1 MSRTSKS
8 PKAVLIT
15 AHRVAQQALP
25 AYRHRCSPKKFTQHQ
40 LFACLALKA
49 MLKLDYRGVCGLL
62 TDAPEL
68 REAIGMR
75 VTPHYTC
82 LQKAATRLLEDT
94 EVTRLLDAT
103 IAGGAS
109 STPVVAVD
117 ATGLSTSH
125 ASEYF
130 TRRRRETG
138 VKGARTAYHQYPKL
152 SVLCDVSSHEI
163 LALAVGTGPHC
174 DDVSGFPALL
184 DAAHDRRRFG
194 RILADAG
201 YDSETSHRHARETRG
216 VEALIPAIRG
226 RPPKDG
232 KPPTGLY
239 RRQMVEAFDA
249 AAYGQRWQVE
259 TVMSMM
265 KRRMGWWTWSRTEV
279 GQSRDLRLLA
289 LTHNIL
295 L

>member
-25 AYRHRCSPKKFTQHQ
+25 AYRHPCSPKKFTQHQ

-82 LQKAATRLLEDT
+82 LQKAAVRLLKET
-94 EVTRLLDAT
+94 EVARLLDAT
-103 IAGGAS
+103 VAGGAS
-109 STPVVAVD
+109 STPVAAVD

-138 VKGARTAYHQYPKL
+138 SLGARTAYHAYPKL

-163 LALAVGTGPHC
+163 LALAVGSGPSP
-174 DDVSGFPALL
+174 DVVDFPSLL
-184 DAAHDRRRFG
+184 DAAHGRRRFD
-194 RILADAG
+194 RVLADAG
-201 YDSETSHRHARETRG
+201 YDSESNHRHARKARG
-216 VEALIPAIRG
+216 VEALIPATRG
-226 RPPKDG
+226 RPTKGG
-232 KPPTGLY
+232 KPPTGFY
-239 RRQMVEAFDA
+239 RRRMAESFDH

-259 TVMSMM
+259 TVMSMI
-265 KRRMGWWTWSRTEV
+265 KRRMGWSTWSRTEA
-279 GQSRDLRLLA
+279 GQSRDLCLLA